1 MSARASCRPKISRLT
16 PVIPSAVWRTPNVVE
31 GPRVCCHGLELPTTF
46 SSLASGGPYRSVI
59 SVLAVLLVTFL
70 TPLGVG
76 QQSRNKFEDHIQ
88 AYVRNGDF
96 SGSVLVAKSGRI
108 LFQKSYGMANYEWNV
123 PNSEKTKFHIASV
136 TKTFTAA
143 AIVMLEQQGK
153 LKLSDSLSKYVP
165 DYLNGDRITI
175 EQMLAHSSGLPDFYS
190 LPEYPTKKYQRITL
204 PDLIAWVKV
213 KPLDFLPGSKNSY
226 SNTGYGFLAYIIEQV
241 SGKPYDQF
249 IAEEIL
255 RPAGM
260 KDTGTLRDETLI
272 PARADGYQPA
282 LGNPGLRNAPF
293 YDKTILTGS
302 GSLYSTT
309 GDLYAWCRAIEA
321 RRFFDIRKL
330 AYPYGWG
337 ARVTK
342 SKHKYIEQSGRD
354 PGFASHIAIFPDDDL
369 IVIVLGN
376 LEDAAVNVMADDLA
390 ALSLG
395 ENPPPPATRT
405 KTTTPILHAEDYTG
419 RYEVNPTF
427 LIDVR
432 SERSDLYLRGTGGDY
447 LPLESLGKDSF
458 FYRQLYVKVGFQR
471 DKAGKIEA
479 LLWNGDYPCKKV
491 SDKPQP

>member
-1 MSARASCRPKISRLT
+1 MLL
-16 PVIPSAVWRTPNVVE
+16 V
-31 GPRVCCHGLELPTTF
+31 G
-46 SSLASGGPYRSVI
+46 
-59 SVLAVLLVTFL
+59 VLLVLFFPTSIFAQ
-70 TPLGVG
+70 P
-76 QQSRNKFEDHIQ
+76 SRSRFDDHIQ
-88 AYVRNGDF
+88 AFVRNGDF
-96 SGSVLVAKSGRI
+96 SGSVLIAQSGRVV
-108 LFQKSYGMANYEWNV
+108 FQKSYAMANYEWGI
-123 PNSEKTKFHIASV
+123 PNTEKTKFHIASV

-153 LKLSDSLSKYVP
+153 LRLTDPLSKYVP

-175 EQMLAHSSGLPDFYS
+175 EQMLAHSSGLPDYYS
-190 LPEYPTKKYQRITL
+190 LPEYSSKKYQRVTL
-204 PDLIAWVKV
+204 PDLIAWVKT

-226 SNTGYGFLAYIIEQV
+226 SNTGYGFLAYIIEQA

-249 IAEEIL
+249 VAEEIL
-255 RPAGM
+255 RPVGM

-272 PARADGYQPA
+272 PSRADGYQPA
-282 LGNPGLRNAPF
+282 LGNSGLRNAPF
-293 YDKTILTGS
+293 YEKTVLTGS

-321 RRFFDIRKL
+321 SRFFDIRKL

-337 ARVTK
+337 ARETK

-354 PGFASHIAIFPDDDL
+354 PGFASHIAVFPDDDL
-369 IVIVLGN
+369 VVIVLGN

-390 ALSLG
+390 ALALG
-395 ENPPPPATRT
+395 ESPQPPAARP
-405 KTTTPILHAEDYTG
+405 KTTAPIPHVEDYAG

-432 SERSDLYLRGTGGDY
+432 AEGSDLYLRGTGGDY
-447 LPLESLGKDSF
+447 LPLEPTGKDSF

-471 DKAGKIEA
+471 NKEGKIGT